1 MNFRKLSRKFIG
13 KKAKGLTTKAQMILE
28 IIANDDQ
35 LRSQY
40 NQQRQM
46 LEQGHLSNGYVTV
59 IVNKGTKYE
68 CVVQEDIHNLLTT
81 SGRDFF
87 HAQVYTNTSAGT
99 IAGNGIAVSN
109 DATDPVAGDTT
120 LVGEITT
127 GGLTRVQAATISH
140 VAGTNVTTIENE
152 FTATA
157 VFSGL
162 HKSGLFNQ
170 YTIGGQ
176 MTHAAAFAADVD
188 LQISDTLTV
197 TWTLTLG

>member
-1 MNFRKLSRKFIG
+1 MNLRKQIRQSIGRKVSGITH
-13 KKAKGLTTKAQMILE
+13 KTQMVLEVILQDE
-28 IIANDDQ
+28 QMMA
-35 LRSQY
+35 QY
-40 NQQRQM
+40 NQARFMQDHDM
-46 LEQGHLSNGYVTV
+46 PVHGYVTV
-59 IVNKGTKYE
+59 VVNKGRKDE
-68 CVVQEDIHNLLTT
+68 HQVQEDVENLLTT

-99 IAGNGIAVSN
+99 RGGNGIAVSN
-109 DATDPVAGDTT
+109 EATDPVAGDTT

-140 VAGTNVTTIENE
+140 TGSTNVTTIENE
-152 FTATA
+152 FTASAIFT
-157 VFSGL
+157 GL

-170 YTIGGQ
+170 VTIGGQ
-176 MTHAAAFAADVD
+176 MTHASEFTADVN

>member
-1 MNFRKLSRKFIG
+1 MNLRKIMRNKIG
-13 KKAKGLTTKAQMILE
+13 KKVSGLTTKAQMILE
-28 IIANDDQ
+28 IIAADEQ
-35 LRSQY
+35 MRTQY
-40 NQQRQM
+40 HQARNLQDN
-46 LEQGHLSNGYVTV
+46 GFPVHGYVTV
-59 IVNKGTKYE
+59 IVNKGKISE
-68 CVVQEDIHNLLTT
+68 RVIQEDVTNLLTT

-99 IAGNGIAVSN
+99 RGGNGIAVSN

-140 VAGTNVTTIENE
+140 NVGTNVTTIENE

-157 VFSGL
+157 IFTNL

-170 YTIGGQ
+170 VTIGGQ
-176 MTHAAAFAADVD
+176 MTHAAAFDADVD
-188 LQISDTLTV
+188 LQVSDTLTV

>member
-1 MNFRKLSRKFIG
+1 MVINETKLN
-13 KKAKGLTTKAQMILE
+13 AK
-28 IIANDDQ
+28 
-35 LRSQY
+35 
-40 NQQRQM
+40 
-46 LEQGHLSNGYVTV
+46 V
-59 IVNKGTKYE
+59 I
-68 CVVQEDIHNLLTT
+68 QEDIDNLLTT

-87 HAQVYTNTSAGT
+87 HAQVYTNTAAGT
-99 IAGNGIAVSN
+99 RGGNGIAISN
-109 DATDPVAGDTT
+109 EATDPVAGDTT

-140 VAGTNVTTIENE
+140 TVSTNVTTIENE

-157 VFSGL
+157 VFTNL

-170 YTIGGQ
+170 VTIGGQ
-176 MTHAAAFAADVD
+176 MTHAEKFAADVN